1 MIKVNFQAQSLTESV
16 FSILGSYNRTTKSD
30 SKSSTGVSSARS
42 SLPDL
47 TSPPESDAKFALK
60 TDVQKLENSK
70 DFENTTNPH
79 FNPQFEELLRKCNEA

>member
-1 MIKVNFQAQSLTESV
+1 MILLNQIIKDNFQAQSLTESV

-47 TSPPESDAKFALK
+47 TSPPESDSKF
-60 TDVQKLENSK
+60 
-70 DFENTTNPH
+70 DFGREPRI
-79 FNPQFEELLRKCNEA
+79 P